1 MRIVEAILTL
11 PDGRVI
17 RYHGEL
23 HHRTIGWPEDRHT
36 FSGDLDGLPAPPE
49 LTGWTAGPENV
60 ESAVQE
66 YALLVGAT
74 VSIWNDGGEL
84 EGFPE
89 LEGVQF

>member
-1 MRIVEAILTL
+1 MRIVEALLTL

-36 FSGDLDGLPAPPE
+36 VSGDLDGLPAPPE

>member
-1 MRIVEAILTL
+1 MRIVEALLTL

-17 RYHGEL
+17 RYRGEL
-23 HHRTIGWPEDRHT
+23 HHGTIGWPEDRHT

-60 ESAVQE
+60 ESLLKD
-66 YALLVGAT
+66 YAQRFGA
-74 VSIWNDGGEL
+74 SIEVWNDGGQL
-84 EGFPE
+84 EGFPG